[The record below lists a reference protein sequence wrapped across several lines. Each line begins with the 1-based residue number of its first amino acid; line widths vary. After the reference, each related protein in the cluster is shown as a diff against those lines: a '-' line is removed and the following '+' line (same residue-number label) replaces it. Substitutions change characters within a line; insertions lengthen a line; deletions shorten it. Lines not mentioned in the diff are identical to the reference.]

1 VRPNYEEWQR
11 NRRDERL
18 AKNAVMTASIMAA
31 RVLYYWKDRDLGQ
44 VYGAQT
50 EHEYREA
57 LAARECA
64 DFALVRDVADTH
76 RHVEITRASRQVTRY
91 DQTAD
96 KPTRWGAAWGSAWG
110 GELVVTLDD
119 GTSRPL
125 ADIMENVIAMWERPC
140 SPA

>member
-1 VRPNYEEWQR
+1 MCQNIPRAYFDQHARPNYEEWLR

-31 RVLYYWKDRDLGQ
+31 RVLYYWKDRDPGQ
-44 VYGAQT
+44 VYGAQN

-76 RHVEITRASRQVTRY
+76 RHVEITRASRQITRY

-96 KPTRWGAAWGSAWG
+96 KPHDGEPRGAVRGAVS
-110 GELVVTLDD
+110 
-119 GTSRPL
+119 
-125 ADIMENVIAMWERPC
+125 
-140 SPA
+140 